1 MPNSCSVPGCRSNY
15 DGGVSTPCFQL
26 PKNEELRREWIR
38 ALHRE
43 GIEKLASVFVDEKH
57 FCSYD
62 LIVDN
67 HDRLLHIR
75 RQIGKETPKTCTQAE
90 RYSYHFQELP
100 VLLSASESTRN
111 CQALR
116 F

>member
-1 MPNSCSVPGCRSNY
+1 MPNRCSVPGYRSNY
-15 DGGVSTPCFQL
+15 DGEVSTPCFQL
-26 PKNEELRREWIR
+26 PKNEELLREWIR
-38 ALHRE
+38 ALHR
-43 GIEKLASVFVDEKH
+43 
-57 FCSYD
+57 
-62 LIVDN
+62 DN